1 MLNDVLY
8 KRNKLLQKSVPIWWQ
23 HKSNGFQSNQKAKA
37 NNTFPLCTLHF
48 SKYTINQKKFEQT
61 GPACISLKGPAV
73 RGEICTLTQRFSLLQ
88 NLYKPGNAFMFDI
101 FVRGKNCII
110 YAIFTHKNLVINN
123 IVSQVTDF
131 QNFILQS
138 NWSLQMIHLNGI

>member
-1 MLNDVLY
+1 MANTNPMDSKVI
-8 KRNKLLQKSVPIWWQ
+8 K
-23 HKSNGFQSNQKAKA
+23 KAKA
-37 NNTFPLCTLHF
+37 NNTFPLCSLHF

-61 GPACISLKGPAV
+61 GPACISLKGPGCKTAV
-73 RGEICTLTQRFSLLQ
+73 RGEICTLTQRFTLSSK
-88 NLYKPGNAFMFDI
+88 NHLYKPGNAFMFDI

-110 YAIFTHKNLVINN
+110 YAIFTHTNLVVNN

-138 NWSLQMIHLNGI
+138 N